1 MDTYDD
7 TSYKQ
12 SVTPSDTSTNNLTD
26 QEWNQLKQDFI
37 LKMLQST
44 QMNLHNEITNDDNIH
59 KDIEPNTLYFDNHD
73 EKPFIT
79 KIKDKYLDSSGEEV
93 TYNINWNVPINTNI
107 TTNTT
112 DDPKYVSLNNIYS
125 GMNLIND
132 TLNFDNHVVDIY
144 GELLKRKENELF
156 GTKHISKHTPSNIF
170 AKQIYGDHILNQID
184 LFHKWLDRNR
194 DMLTQWNKKEMFTNL
209 INKWKSYEKK
219 IYSPY
224 HG

>member
-1 MDTYDD
+1 MVLKPSKTYDAQDTHIDDMENIMDTYDD

-37 LKMLQST
+37 LNMLQST

-144 GELLKRKENELF
+144 GELLKRKEN
-156 GTKHISKHTPSNIF
+156 
-170 AKQIYGDHILNQID
+170 
-184 LFHKWLDRNR
+184 
-194 DMLTQWNKKEMFTNL
+194 
-209 INKWKSYEKK
+209 
-219 IYSPY
+219 
-224 HG
+224 